1 MNWENF
7 ERIGLVMSLIA
18 FAAIGFFSW
27 RQQSV
32 SGELLNRLSTV
43 ENRLGTVSNS
53 LLSINNQQSTI
64 NNQSCDDACIRN
76 LVNEAVASVGGI
88 SVPQKQQVVEKVV
101 EKVQTVS
108 SGPKTQYVTL
118 GGGETSN
125 TSWTDISG
133 AEVSFDVADFGQIK
147 QIFFEVS
154 LQSQSGKVLARLWDK
169 RAGTIVA
176 GSEVSHIAGDA
187 QVKSASISIPS
198 GGRTIILQL
207 KSEVGQP
214 VKANTS
220 RLRIDT
226 K

>member
-1 MNWENF
+1 MNTWENL
-7 ERIGLVMSLIA
+7 ERIGLFITLAGFVTLGYLSYQNVNNNKQIIDRIDSVEISLD
-18 FAAIGFFSW
+18 SL
-27 RQQSV
+27 RESV
-32 SGELLNRLSTV
+32 SNLTIQQF
-43 ENRLGTVSNS
+43 SN
-53 LLSINNQQSTI
+53 
-64 NNQSCDDACIRN
+64 SCDDNCVRR
-76 LVNEAVASVGGI
+76 LVNEAVATISGI
-88 SVPQKQQVVEKVV
+88 SQPAKQEVVERVV

-108 SGPKTQYVTL
+108 SGPKTQYITL
-118 GGGETSN
+118 GGGETSS

-133 AEVSFDVADFGQIK
+133 AEVSFDIADFGQIK

-154 LQSQSGKVLARLWDK
+154 LFSPSGKVLARLWDK
-169 RAGTIVA
+169 RAGTIIS

-187 QVKSASISIPS
+187 QVKSASVSIPS

-220 RLRIDT
+220 RLRVDT